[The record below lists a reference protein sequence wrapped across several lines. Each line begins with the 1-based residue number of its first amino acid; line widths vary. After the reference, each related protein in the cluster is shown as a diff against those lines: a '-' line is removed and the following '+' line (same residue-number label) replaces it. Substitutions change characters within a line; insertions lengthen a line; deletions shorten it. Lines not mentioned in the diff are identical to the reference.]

1 MPTVVFFFS
10 VCVVCLSSHL
20 ILFHPPPQSI
30 EGPQMFRLSLSLSLS
45 LPEIMIA
52 SKRRR
57 RSRRNR
63 SSFEIFSFSSFSSF
77 LWREG
82 EILSLSLSL
91 CLMLFGS
98 SISLG
103 GGGWG
108 ERERERFGRGDSVTT
123 ELGEFF
129 WSFSLVKARKRQI
142 FYFFHK
148 KLFFLLSPCV
158 LKNVSVWSE
167 MAFTEEERGWIVFQ
181 YLFPSFF
188 PLSSFSWP

>member
-1 MPTVVFFFS
+1 MLS
-10 VCVVCLSSHL
+10 VYHL
-20 ILFHPPPQSI
+20 ISSYFIRHHKASKAPKCSV
-30 EGPQMFRLSLSLSLS
+30 SLSLSVS

-91 CLMLFGS
+91 SNAIWQLDFPRGRRVGRAGKRKIWSWRFSYNRAWGIFLELF
-98 SISLG
+98 
-103 GGGWG
+103 
-108 ERERERFGRGDSVTT
+108 FGQGQK
-123 ELGEFF
+123 
-129 WSFSLVKARKRQI
+129 KADFLLLPQKA
-142 FYFFHK
+142 
-148 KLFFLLSPCV
+148 LFLLSPCV